1 MPKRGVYD
9 CLCVCARARMCVS
22 ACVDQE
28 AELPRKP
35 FAFPEATK
43 WVLLIFI
50 TPKPYTTEPL

>member
-1 MPKRGVYD
+1 MPKRGVYN
-9 CLCVCARARMCVS
+9 CLCARARACVRERE
-22 ACVDQE
+22 CVDQE

-43 WVLLIFI
+43 WALLILI